1 MALVKLKTI
10 ALLLGLALVA
20 SVLVIAANAEAR
32 ITRDTPYYTSGDT
45 TLKGVMKVDSNCW
58 DLIYLRGT
66 PKGANH
72 ILLNYQYWHNDNP
85 TSEIKTITLSYE
97 LKFKIVRILQSPEQR
112 ARVYAEVELTTKDFE
127 YTATVYFGID
137 QSMKG
142 KTISV
147 PTLYLHTNPSLC
159 L

>member
-1 MALVKLKTI
+1 MARVLI
-10 ALLLGLALVA
+10 AVTLMAVLAF
-20 SVLVIAANAEAR
+20 SIAEVGAY
-32 ITRDTPYYTSGDT
+32 TRDKPYYTTGDT

-72 ILLNYQYWHNDNP
+72 VLLNYQYWHNDNP

-112 ARVYAEVELTTKDFE
+112 ARVYAEVELTTKDYE
-127 YTATVYFGID
+127 YTATVYFGITQD
-137 QSMKG
+137 MKG

-159 L
+159 R